1 MVSCSRLTARAPGA
15 PTPEPRG
22 TRAVG
27 RRETQARPGTHGGR
41 LSCEQHTGVS
51 RKSEIWRLAADAY
64 GVYGC

>member
-22 TRAVG
+22 THAVR
-27 RRETQARPGTHGGR
+27 RRETQARPGTQGGR

-51 RKSEIWRLAADAY
+51 R
-64 GVYGC
+64 